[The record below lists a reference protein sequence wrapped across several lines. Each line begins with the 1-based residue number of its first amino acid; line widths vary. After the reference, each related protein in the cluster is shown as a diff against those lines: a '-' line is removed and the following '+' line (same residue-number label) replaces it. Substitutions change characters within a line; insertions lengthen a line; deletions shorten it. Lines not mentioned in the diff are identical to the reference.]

1 MIFFFFLTLRTHPV
15 FLIQSHLQC
24 CSVQWIS
31 PWFSSFYTRALNLGW
46 LWLRWERN
54 HNCFIWF
61 VFFFFL
67 LLSQLS
73 LPSFVSR
80 CWAVSVVW
88 SRISLLSSIPNFLS
102 EPRLRVPVF
111 PLSLTLP
118 CYPAGSVPGGA
129 GHGHPDPGHSRA
141 GAGQTQPGAPE
152 LGIAWRRSL
161 PFNSTQS
168 LTFIK
173 TAPKFLSC
181 FHIINW

>member
-1 MIFFFFLTLRTHPV
+1 MLFRAVNFPLI
-15 FLIQSHLQC
+15 FLILYTSTK
-24 CSVQWIS
+24 
-31 PWFSSFYTRALNLGW
+31 PWLAMAALGEEPQL
-46 LWLRWERN
+46 LYL
-54 HNCFIWF
+54 
-61 VFFFFL
+61 FFGFFL

-111 PLSLTLP
+111 PPSLTLP

-152 LGIAWRRSL
+152 LGIVWRRSL

-173 TAPKFLSC
+173 TPPKFLSF
-181 FHIINW
+181 FHVINW